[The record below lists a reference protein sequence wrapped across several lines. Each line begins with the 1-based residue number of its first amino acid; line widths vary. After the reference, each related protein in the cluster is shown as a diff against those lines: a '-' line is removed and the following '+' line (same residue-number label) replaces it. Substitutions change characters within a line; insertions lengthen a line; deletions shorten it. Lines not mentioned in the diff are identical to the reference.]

1 MNTNLLLFLLFLVLT
16 RFVESRFAL
25 VFVRHFAPVLVLLAL
40 FLEVGQKL
48 GWHLVFGHQ
57 AGYCEGRLELLLL
70 AATLHRSVRLEVDEN
85 QRNDSFA
92 AAEQY

>member
-1 MNTNLLLFLLFLVLT
+1 MNTNLLLFLLFLIFT

-40 FLEVGQKL
+40 FLEVGEEL
-48 GWHLVFGHQ
+48 RWHLAFGHQ
-57 AGYCEGRLELLLL
+57 TGYCEGRLELLLL
-70 AATLHRSVRLEVDEN
+70 AATLHQLVRLEVDEN
-85 QRNDSFA
+85 QKDDSFA